1 MAKVPLN
8 IRLDAEMKA
17 VLVSL
22 AAREHRSITKEIEAL
37 VTERAQ
43 ALGLLPQASQPAAA
57 AVTTPVGRRKD
68 GSR

>member
-1 MAKVPLN
+1 MAKVTLN

-17 VLVSL
+17 VLVAL

-43 ALGLLPQASQPAAA
+43 ALGLLPQGWLPASGAA
-57 AVTTPVGRRKD
+57 TTLARRGTK
-68 GSR
+68 R